1 MLGTMNVEHSP
12 NLSQIGPLL
21 RQAQRHSARTFAAA
35 LQPLG
40 IEGRHFG
47 VLFQLDLCGP
57 LSQRRLMDLT
67 GEDRSAMVRTIDDL
81 ERLGLAVRRPDPI
94 DRRANAV
101 ELTAAG
107 RHLRAEAGDIA
118 EEVAANML
126 DVFTPEERDALF
138 VLLERFVTTPSP
150 SRQRS
155 EPVATA
161 STEQKESGRARVE
174 RSQGSTPK

>member
-1 MLGTMNVEHSP
+1 MNVEHSHH
-12 NLSQIGPLL
+12 LSQIGPLL

-47 VLFQLDLCGP
+47 VLFHLDLCGP

-81 ERLGLAVRRPDPI
+81 ERLGLAIRRPDPI

-101 ELTAAG
+101 ELTRAG
-107 RHLRAEAGDIA
+107 HQLRAEAGDIA
-118 EEVAANML
+118 EEVAAHML

-138 VLLERFVTTPSP
+138 VLLERFAATPSLP
-150 SRQRS
+150 RQRS
-155 EPVATA
+155 EPGAPA
-161 STEQKESGRARVE
+161 SMELEDESGRGRVE
-174 RSQGSTPK
+174 RSRGSTPK